1 MKITYPHMG
10 SLNMILKTMFE
21 GINIEV
27 VEPPPVTNKTLSIGV
42 KYSPEFVCLPYKI
55 NLGNFIEALENGADT
70 IIMLGGIGP
79 CRFGYYGQA
88 QRETLIDLG
97 YKFNMIILDPP
108 HGRLIDFLK
117 ELSSYF
123 PDVHWRDA
131 LKAFIFAVQKM
142 IIADKFEK
150 KLLILRAHENETGIT
165 TKIFEKY
172 IDGIKNAK
180 NKREL
185 DSIYKEGLEKLKQNA
200 TIKREIQ
207 LKVAL
212 VGEIYLMLEPFSNLD
227 ICRSLNE
234 LGIEV
239 TKTDFLSDYLINSAF
254 KLPQRVEFKKYA
266 HGYLERDIGG
276 HGLNTVANTVKYA
289 EKNYDGIIQIFPFT
303 CTPEIVA
310 EGIIAK
316 ISSDKNIPVMS
327 LSYDEKTGEAGYQ
340 TRLEAF
346 KDLLERRRL
355 KNIKKY

>member
-1 MKITYPHMG
+1 
-10 SLNMILKTMFE
+10 
-21 GINIEV
+21 
-27 VEPPPVTNKTLSIGV
+27 
-42 KYSPEFVCLPYKI
+42 
-55 NLGNFIEALENGADT
+55 
-70 IIMLGGIGP
+70 
-79 CRFGYYGQA
+79 
-88 QRETLIDLG
+88 
-97 YKFNMIILDPP
+97 
-108 HGRLIDFLK
+108 
-117 ELSSYF
+117 
-123 PDVHWRDA
+123 
-131 LKAFIFAVQKM
+131 
-142 IIADKFEK
+142 
-150 KLLILRAHENETGIT
+150 

-180 NKREL
+180 NKEEL